1 MLEIDNDVSSP
12 FGTYSLSPLQKVV
25 LSIARL
31 PGLCRGWA
39 TQITVW
45 PSSSRSIAPCTWLS
59 GWNALGQQELR
70 WCWSLSMK
78 VVDQETGEEIVQEK
92 KEKFE

>member
-12 FGTYSLSPLQKVV
+12 FDTYSLSPIQTVV

-39 TQITVW
+39 T
-45 PSSSRSIAPCTWLS
+45 
-59 GWNALGQQELR
+59 
-70 WCWSLSMK
+70 
-78 VVDQETGEEIVQEK
+78 
-92 KEKFE
+92 